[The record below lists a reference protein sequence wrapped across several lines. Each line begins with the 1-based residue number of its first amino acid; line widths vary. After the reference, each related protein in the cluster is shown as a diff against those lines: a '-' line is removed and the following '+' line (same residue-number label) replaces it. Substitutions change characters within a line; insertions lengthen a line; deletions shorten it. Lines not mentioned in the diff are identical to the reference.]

1 MRYLFLPF
9 FLVVFTN
16 AFSQP
21 GTENK
26 YLRGDSLNKK
36 KFDTLI
42 HSLLEKYSS
51 DTTELKSM
59 DDIKKMIKAYNTVL
73 VYHFKD
79 KSGDYFRFQ
88 KIFQSLLPQ
97 IIVAIDGKY
106 TIGLGIYSEKI
117 DMVIGGNLEDKA
129 SRFYLLD
136 VERYNKH
143 SLE

>member
-1 MRYLFLPF
+1 M
-9 FLVVFTN
+9 VFTN

-42 HSLLEKYSS
+42 QSLLEKYSS

-79 KSGDYFRFQ
+79 ESGEYFRFQ
-88 KIFQSLLPQ
+88 KIFMSLLPQ
-97 IIVAIDGKY
+97 ITSAIDGKY
-106 TIGLGIYSEKI
+106 TIGLGIYSKKI
-117 DMVIGGNLEDKA
+117 DMVIGGNLEDKT
-129 SRFYLLD
+129 SRFYILG
-136 VERYNKH
+136 VKRYNNYNIN
-143 SLE
+143 